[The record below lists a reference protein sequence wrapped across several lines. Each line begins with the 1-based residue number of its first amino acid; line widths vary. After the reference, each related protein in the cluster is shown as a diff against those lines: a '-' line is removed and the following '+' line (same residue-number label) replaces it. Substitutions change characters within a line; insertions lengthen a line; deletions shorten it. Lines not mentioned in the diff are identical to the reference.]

1 MHVAA
6 ILKEK
11 GRAVEVAPTTATLM
25 EVARKLAERRI
36 GALVVLGP
44 DRRIEGIVSE
54 RDIVRLIA
62 ENGAE
67 ALQWN
72 VTRAMTRDI
81 ITCSET
87 DTIDQVMSRMTTH
100 RFRHLPVIDNGS
112 LVGIVSIGDVVKH
125 HIAEVEL
132 EASAMRDYI
141 TTH

>member
-11 GRAVEVAPTTATLM
+11 GRAVETITMSSSVM
-25 EVARKLAERRI
+25 EVAQKLAARRI

-44 DRRIEGIVSE
+44 DLKVAGIISE
-54 RDIVRLIA
+54 RDIIRVVGEHGTA
-62 ENGAE
+62 

-72 VTRAMTRDI
+72 VTDAMTRDI
-81 ITCSET
+81 VPCRET
-87 DTIDQVMSRMTTH
+87 DTLDQLMSLMTVH
-100 RFRHLPVIDNGS
+100 RFRHLPVIENDM
-112 LVGIVSIGDVVKH
+112 LVGLVSIGDVVKH